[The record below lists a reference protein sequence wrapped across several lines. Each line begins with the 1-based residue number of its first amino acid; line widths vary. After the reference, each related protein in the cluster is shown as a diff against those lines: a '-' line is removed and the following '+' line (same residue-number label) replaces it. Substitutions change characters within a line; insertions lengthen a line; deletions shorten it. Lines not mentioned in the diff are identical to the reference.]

1 MGINSLPQLALYWS
15 SDDYFGNQGIKKV
28 MAKNRY
34 EEISCYLYF
43 SDSSVEPARGTP
55 GFDRLSK
62 SRPIFN
68 SILGNCQTKFKPTKN
83 LSVDEGM
90 IGFRGRLSFR
100 QYMPAKPTKYGIK
113 VWMAADSSNGYVL
126 NSDVYLGKEAD
137 GRRRIYGLGY
147 DVVTKLIRPF
157 MNRNHH
163 VFFDNFFTSTKP
175 LEDLKANDTY
185 ACGTV
190 RCNRKDLPPC
200 AKNKLRVGEKLV
212 RHKGHVVFTKWHD
225 KRDVSVMAT
234 NVSPLADDVEVN
246 RGDMEVPK
254 PVVIDLYNS
263 SMGGVDRADQL
274 REYYSVGRSSSKW
287 YRYIFW
293 FLIDV
298 AICNAF
304 VLCNYRRLSQGMG
317 KLRQLNFRTELAK
330 QLIGGY
336 STRVSPA
343 PLSKRRKIEA
353 HFLQEGSEGKHF
365 IDKIKGRK
373 RQCVQCKRVG
383 TKTPKGRPVE
393 STFESVQCSVAL
405 CKEVC
410 FADYHML

>member
-1 MGINSLPQLALYWS
+1 M
-15 SDDYFGNQGIKKV
+15 
-28 MAKNRY
+28 
-34 EEISCYLYF
+34 
-43 SDSSVEPARGTP
+43 
-55 GFDRLSK
+55 
-62 SRPIFN
+62 
-68 SILGNCQTKFKPTKN
+68 
-83 LSVDEGM
+83 
-90 IGFRGRLSFR
+90 
-100 QYMPAKPTKYGIK
+100 
-113 VWMAADSSNGYVL
+113 
-126 NSDVYLGKEAD
+126 
-137 GRRRIYGLGY
+137 
-147 DVVTKLIRPF
+147 
-157 MNRNHH
+157 
-163 VFFDNFFTSTKP
+163 
-175 LEDLKANDTY
+175 
-185 ACGTV
+185 
-190 RCNRKDLPPC
+190 
-200 AKNKLRVGEKLV
+200 RVGEKLV
-212 RHKGHVVFTKWHD
+212 RQKGHVVFTKWHD

-246 RGDMEVPK
+246 RGDVEVPK

-274 REYYSVGRSSSKW
+274 PEYYSVGRSSSKW

-336 STRVSPA
+336 STRVSA
-343 PLSKRRKIEA
+343 AQLFKRRKIEA

-393 STFESVQCSVAL
+393 STFECVQCSVAL

-410 FADYHML
+410 FEDYHML